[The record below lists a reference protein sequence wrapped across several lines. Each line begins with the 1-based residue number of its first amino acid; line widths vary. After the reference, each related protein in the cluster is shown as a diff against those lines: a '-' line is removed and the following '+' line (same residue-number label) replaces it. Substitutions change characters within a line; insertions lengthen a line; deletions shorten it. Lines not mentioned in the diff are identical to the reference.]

1 MIRKHATLAYIYIL
15 FLKLSKA
22 KVNKEIVHVARKA
35 RLEEDFQL

>member
-1 MIRKHATLAYIYIL
+1 MQLLLIYIL